1 MEKGLLFIFLRYF
14 LLFLEVF
21 SVESIL
27 FQKENKRGLFILRA
41 LGGFLILGGLSL
53 LMGYLT
59 FLIYDFFSYD
69 RQIVVITSLVFNT
82 LILACQW
89 PYLMFAYRI
98 EAKRA
103 MTLMIF
109 SFVFRQIVFSL
120 YVAIFTSIDTN
131 LLFFKYESFSWQ
143 TFLIYLAFYG
153 FFYSGIAL
161 LHHFCSRYLSYYM
174 EKPLI
179 IVLLL
184 ATFANL
190 VVCAIGEA
198 YSTDGNDFMYCI
210 LLFSNII
217 SLLLIVSI
225 ELLMRKIYDL
235 RNENQISAQ
244 LLQEKENQFKFAK
257 ANMERLN
264 IIAHDLKHESAI
276 LRQGGEEA
284 KKLLDEIDKGVEGYD
299 SILLTENQTLN
310 IILNEKWLY
319 CQKHGIRLS
328 TIVDPTAF
336 NKLTTIELYSLFGNL
351 LDNSVEA
358 VMKIKDKSKRTIS
371 LSVSHSHG
379 VSSID
384 IRNYSLEKIKIKDG
398 LPLTTKKDSYNHGF
412 GTKSIENIVNK
423 YDGDY
428 SCYLENDVF
437 VVKIVIPD

>member
-1 MEKGLLFIFLRYF
+1 MEKGLLFVFLRYF
-14 LLFLEVF
+14 LFFLEVF
-21 SVESIL
+21 FAESIL
-27 FQKENKRGLFILRA
+27 FQKEKKKPLFFLRVV
-41 LGGFLILGGLSL
+41 GGFLLLSGIIFL
-53 LMGYLT
+53 AGYLT
-59 FLIYDFFSYD
+59 FLGNNASSFD
-69 RQIVVITSLVFNT
+69 RQIVIMSSLVVHT
-82 LILACQW
+82 IILACQW
-89 PYLMFAYRI
+89 LYLKFAYEI
-98 EAKRA
+98 ETKKA

-131 LLFFKYESFSWQ
+131 LLFFKYDSFSWQ
-143 TFLIYLAFYG
+143 TFLIYFAFYAA
-153 FFYSGIAL
+153 FYLGSL
-161 LHHFCSRYLSYYM
+161 LFYRFWYRYLSYCM
-174 EKPLI
+174 ERPVI
-179 IVLLL
+179 IVLLIAL
-184 ATFANL
+184 FANL
-190 VVCAIGEA
+190 IVCAIGET
-198 YSTDGNDFMYCI
+198 YSTDDNDFMYCI

-235 RNENQISAQ
+235 RNENQISTQ
-244 LLQEKENQFKFAK
+244 LLQEKENQFKYAK

-284 KKLLDEIDKGVEGYD
+284 KKLLDEIDKGVEEYE

-328 TIVDPTAF
+328 TIVDPAAL
-336 NKLTTIELYSLFGNL
+336 NQLSTIELYSLFGNL
-351 LDNSVEA
+351 LDNSLEA
-358 VMKIKDKSKRTIS
+358 VMKIQDRSKRTVS
-371 LSVSHSHG
+371 LSVSHSCG

-398 LPLTTKKDSYNHGF
+398 LPLTTKKDVSNHGF

-428 SCYLENDVF
+428 SCHLDNNVF